1 MTSGPISLGG
11 RLPLYERDELTPVQQ
26 GLFDWQMREAAPW
39 AEAAGFQARTQA
51 GQLIGP
57 FNPALLSPAISK
69 AFFEFV
75 LAEHEGTSLSK
86 RAREVIILTVGAV
99 WQAPYELYAHCAVGR
114 HVGLSDDQVR
124 TLADGGLP
132 KDLKDVEVVVHRVAR
147 ALSLEHRLDD
157 SLYGE
162 AEKLLG
168 GKGITD
174 AVMLTRLSHC
184 VRHPQCIRD
193 PRAVIRRRCLYSL
206 NRAQRQQNC
215 GDDVDRTYV
224 PHRRMFS
231 APRDRGE
238 AGATGGLA

>member
-1 MTSGPISLGG
+1 MTNGPISLGG
-11 RLPLYERDELTPVQQ
+11 RLPLYKRDELTPVQQ
-26 GLFDWQMREAAPW
+26 DLFDWQMREAAPW
-39 AEAAGFQARTQA
+39 AEAAGFRARTRA

-114 HVGLSDDQVR
+114 HVGFSDDEVR

-132 KDLKDVEVVVHRVAR
+132 KDLSDTEAVVHRVAR

-168 GKGITD
+168 GKGIAD
-174 AVMLTRLSHC
+174 AVILTGVYHTVCAILNAFEIPEPSP
-184 VRHPQCIRD
+184 VD
-193 PRAVIRRRCLYSL
+193 ASSL
-206 NRAQRQQNC
+206 
-215 GDDVDRTYV
+215 
-224 PHRRMFS
+224 
-231 APRDRGE
+231 
-238 AGATGGLA
+238 